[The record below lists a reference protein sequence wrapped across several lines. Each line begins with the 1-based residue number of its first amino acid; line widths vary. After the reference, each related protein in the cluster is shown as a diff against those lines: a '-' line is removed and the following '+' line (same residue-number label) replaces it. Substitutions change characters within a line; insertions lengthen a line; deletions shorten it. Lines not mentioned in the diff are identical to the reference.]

1 MIGLDRITRRASPAG
16 GLITM
21 TAFASLLILAAPATW
36 AADTPH
42 SQAAPALTAG
52 QMALNG
58 YWRVVP
64 PPSAPPGGPPVGAP
78 PQSVAESRLVGL
90 PPGPPPG
97 GGAAPGAGPMGAIV
111 NTMQPWALAE
121 FVKTHAIASAGQYF
135 STPTSRCLPSWVP
148 GTGVPGGPAYNI
160 AILIEPRH
168 VTFFAE
174 LDRMMRI
181 VHIDQKHPAGLAP
194 SWSGHSVG
202 HWEGDTLVVDTT
214 GFNDKNVLANAVPMT
229 SRMHIVQRLR
239 VVDGKLED
247 KATFDDPG
255 ALTGI
260 FERILRY
267 APGKA
272 FQEYICAE
280 NNYFGGVPT
289 STGQPTPFT
298 FPKSPAA
305 TPPAVT
311 R

>member
-1 MIGLDRITRRASPAG
+1 MIGLDRITRRASLSG
-16 GLITM
+16 GLITI
-21 TAFASLLILAAPATW
+21 TAFVSLLILAAPATW

-42 SQAAPALTAG
+42 SQAAPTLTAG

-58 YWRVVP
+58 YWRGAP
-64 PPSAPPGGPPVGAP
+64 PPSAPPGGAP
-78 PQSVAESRLVGL
+78 TEGVAESRLAGL

-111 NTMQPWALAE
+111 NKMQPWALAE
-121 FVKTHAIASAGQYF
+121 FVKIHAIASAGQYF

-160 AILIEPRH
+160 AILVEPRQ

-181 VHIDQKHPAGLAP
+181 VHIDQKHPAGLAS

-260 FERILRY
+260 FERTLRY

-298 FPKSPAA
+298 FPKAPTATQPAL
-305 TPPAVT
+305 T

>member
-1 MIGLDRITRRASPAG
+1 MIWLSHIKRHASTTG

-21 TAFASLLILAAPATW
+21 AILVSLLIFAPATW
-36 AADTPH
+36 AADTAH
-42 SQAAPALTAG
+42 SQAAPALTSG

-58 YWRVVP
+58 FWCVAP
-64 PPSAPPGGPPVGAP
+64 PPSASRGGPPAGAP
-78 PQSVAESRLVGL
+78 AEGVAAESRLAGL

-111 NTMQPWALAE
+111 NKMQPWAVAE

-160 AILIEPRH
+160 AILVEPRQ
-168 VTFFAE
+168 VSFFAE

-181 VHIDQKHPAGLAP
+181 VYIDQKHPAALAP
-194 SWSGHSVG
+194 TWFGHSVG
-202 HWEGDTLVVDTT
+202 QWEGDTLVVDTT

-229 SRMHIVQRLR
+229 SRMHIVERLR

-247 KATFDDPG
+247 QATFDDPG

-260 FERILRY
+260 FERTLRY

-280 NNYFGGVPT
+280 NNFFGGVPT

-298 FPKSPAA
+298 FPKAPAA
-305 TPPAVT
+305 AQPPVT
-311 R
+311 H